1 MLEILLVQNVDFVM
15 FYIGYCT
22 VNHDD

>member
-1 MLEILLVQNVDFVM
+1 MLEILLVQNVDFGM

-22 VNHDD
+22 VNHVD